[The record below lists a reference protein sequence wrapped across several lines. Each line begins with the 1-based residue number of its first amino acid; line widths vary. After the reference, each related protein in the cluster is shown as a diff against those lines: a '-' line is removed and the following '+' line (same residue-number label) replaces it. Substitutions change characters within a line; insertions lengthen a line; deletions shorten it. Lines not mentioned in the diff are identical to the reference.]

1 MCGIVGQVNRH
12 TPVDADALAR
22 ARDRLAHRGPD
33 DAGLWLSDDRRTGL
47 GHRRLSIIDLSPA
60 GHQPMVSPC
69 GRYAIVF
76 NGEVYNYL
84 ELRRELEQQGRH
96 FTGSGDTEVVL
107 TAFLAWGRECL
118 SRFNGMFALAIF
130 DKGSATQPQR
140 LIFAKDRAGK
150 KPFYYRHDADGIAFG
165 SELKTLDTSAGMDPQ
180 ALNHYLALG
189 YVPGDLCIAKGI
201 HKLPAAHAAEYV
213 VETGHLQV
221 WRYWSLPAYRPCAT
235 DDPQAL
241 ADEAQ
246 ALLLD
251 AVRVRLRSDV
261 PVGVLLSGGLD
272 SSLVAACAAQAS
284 GKPIKTFTISFPG
297 TRYDEASHALLVAR
311 HFGTD
316 HHVLELPTPTLSA
329 LDDLAPLVD
338 EPIADSSLIPSFLV
352 SRMTAR
358 HVKVALGG
366 DGGDELFGGYSD
378 YPTALN
384 DARRWG
390 WVPAAALRLA
400 ADAASLLPA
409 GIRGRNR
416 LAALRG
422 GPYQSLVWGSPYFDR
437 GLRQRIL
444 SRDMFAGLG
453 DGYESPELFRLS
465 LFQAGV
471 DPVDSMT
478 RTHFG
483 SILPDD
489 FMVKVD
495 RASMAV
501 ALELRA
507 PMLDVRLVEFA
518 FGRVP
523 SRWKVEGNATRRLQK
538 LLAQRLLP
546 PALDVQRKQG
556 FSIPLNEWLRTSRC
570 AELQQ
575 IRGAL
580 PDCIDPREV
589 DRLIAGHIQG
599 RANGGRLFALMMLA
613 LACSNLGWRT

>member
-1 MCGIVGQVNRH
+1 MCGIVGQANRH

-47 GHRRLSIIDLSPA
+47 GHRRLSIIDLSSA

-69 GRYAIVF
+69 GRYVIVF

-107 TAFLAWGRECL
+107 TAFVAWGRECL

-140 LIFAKDRAGK
+140 LIFARDRAGK

-165 SELKTLDTSAGMDPQ
+165 SELKTLNTGAGLDPQ

-213 VETGHLQV
+213 VETGQLQV
-221 WRYWSLPAYRPCAT
+221 WRYWSLPAHRPGAT

-272 SSLVAACAAQAS
+272 SSLVAACATQAS

-297 TRYDEASHALLVAR
+297 TPYDEAAHALLVAR

-316 HHVLELPTPTLSA
+316 HHVLELPMPTLSA

-366 DGGDELFGGYSD
+366 TGATNSSAVI
-378 YPTALN
+378 PTTP
-384 DARRWG
+384 RH
-390 WVPAAALRLA
+390 
-400 ADAASLLPA
+400 ST
-409 GIRGRNR
+409 
-416 LAALRG
+416 
-422 GPYQSLVWGSPYFDR
+422 
-437 GLRQRIL
+437 
-444 SRDMFAGLG
+444 M
-453 DGYESPELFRLS
+453 
-465 LFQAGV
+465 
-471 DPVDSMT
+471 
-478 RTHFG
+478 
-483 SILPDD
+483 
-489 FMVKVD
+489 
-495 RASMAV
+495 
-501 ALELRA
+501 
-507 PMLDVRLVEFA
+507 
-518 FGRVP
+518 
-523 SRWKVEGNATRRLQK
+523 
-538 LLAQRLLP
+538 
-546 PALDVQRKQG
+546 
-556 FSIPLNEWLRTSRC
+556 
-570 AELQQ
+570 
-575 IRGAL
+575 RGAG
-580 PDCIDPREV
+580 
-589 DRLIAGHIQG
+589 AGC
-599 RANGGRLFALMMLA
+599 RRPPFA
-613 LACSNLGWRT
+613 